1 MSNPPELW
9 AFIIANIIGAGLAF
23 LMTLLSFLAYR
34 ATNRSQSFRSATIG
48 FGLLT
53 LGTMVEPMYQLILRG
68 DYNLSGRELLGLQSV
83 EAVLLGLGF
92 GVLFYSIY
100 VHSSQDTDLSYG
112 IGHSE
117 ESEVAREDSLSGDQ
131 Y

>member
-9 AFIIANIIGAGLAF
+9 TFIIANVIGSALAL
-23 LMTLLSFLAYR
+23 LMTLLSFLAFR
-34 ATNRSQSFRSATIG
+34 ATDRSQSFRSATIG

-53 LGTMVEPMYQLILRG
+53 LGTMVEPMYQLIWRG

-83 EAVLLGLGF
+83 EAMLLGLGF

-100 VHSSQDTDLSYG
+100 VHSSAGKGLSYG
-112 IGHSE
+112 IGGPE
-117 ESEVAREDSLSGDQ
+117 ESEVTGENSVSSER